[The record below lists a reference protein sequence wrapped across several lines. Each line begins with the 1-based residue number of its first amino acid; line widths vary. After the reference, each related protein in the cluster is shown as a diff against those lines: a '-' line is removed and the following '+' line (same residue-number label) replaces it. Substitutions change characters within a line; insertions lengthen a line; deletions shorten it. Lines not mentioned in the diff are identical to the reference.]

1 MNSKR
6 VFFIM
11 VGVIGLLGIL
21 TVASVAVG
29 NSLLKKRANKL
40 MAAKLDN
47 RTFEEQQL
55 SLAQAKKDVEKYQ
68 DLERIAKAV
77 VPQEK
82 DQARTVREIINI
94 ANASGIKIASI
105 TFPASNLG
113 QAPVKTPT
121 TTEGNASSTAP
132 AAPPITQVKPVEN
145 IKGLYQLEITVQSET
160 SSPVSY
166 SRLLDFLTR
175 LEQNRRTAQVSSI
188 TVQPTPKSRDQV
200 TFNVVV
206 NVFIK
211 P

>member
-11 VGVIGLLGIL
+11 VGVLGLLGAL
-21 TVASVAVG
+21 TIVGVVAG
-29 NSLLKKRANKL
+29 NSMLKKKSDKL
-40 MAAKLDN
+40 LAVKLDN
-47 RTFEEQQL
+47 KTFEEQQL
-55 SLAQAKKDVEKYQ
+55 SLTQAKKDIEKYQ

-94 ANASGIKIASI
+94 ADASGIKIASI

-113 QAPVKTPT
+113 QAPVKAQP
-121 TTEGNASSTAP
+121 TTEGTSPVVP
-132 AAPPITQVKPVEN
+132 AGPPITQVKPVEN
-145 IKGLYQLEITVQSET
+145 IKDLYQLEITVQSET
-160 SSPVSY
+160 SAPVSY
-166 SRLLDFLTR
+166 AKLLDFLSR

-188 TVQPTPKSRDQV
+188 TVQPTPKNRDLV